1 MEFHR
6 YVFDLSIALHVDE
19 QNYALYTAR
28 AHGFWKVGKYKE
40 AVVDLDFAIEK
51 ACSIQEEYRAQRKRM
66 L

>member
-51 ACSIQEEYRAQRKRM
+51 ACAI
-66 L
+66 